1 MANLSD
7 YIEEH
12 LKKLLALSSR
22 NYVDI
27 QRRELA
33 RKFTCVPSQINY
45 VLDSRFNLESGYLV
59 ESKRGGGGYIRIYRV
74 DPNKRRF
81 WKEAMEKIADGGFNP
96 ARVTRLIKRCYEERL
111 LTRREA
117 QMLEVL
123 LADDHYAGLLS
134 EPDQLRALQQKL
146 FIAALE
152 AILKES
158 F

>member
-1 MANLSD
+1 MPNLSD

-45 VLDSRFNLESGYLV
+45 VLESRFNLESGYLV

-96 ARVTRLIKRCYEERL
+96 ARVARLIKRCYEERV

-117 QMLEVL
+117 QMLETL
-123 LADDHYAGLLS
+123 IEDDHYAGLLP

-146 FIAALE
+146 FIAALK

-158 F
+158 Y